1 MAGNRRRTR
10 RVVASNTGPG
20 IPAQKE
26 EVMTIRRI
34 RELLVLGA
42 LLLLP
47 FGLGALLVLSVL
59 HLLAVIG
66 QLL

>member
-1 MAGNRRRTR
+1 
-10 RVVASNTGPG
+10 
-20 IPAQKE
+20 
-26 EVMTIRRI
+26 MTIRRT

-47 FGLGALLVLSVL
+47 FGLGALLVLAVR